1 MGTGTGSV
9 GAAHEREVVVRA
21 VAWRDWFWLAAQ
33 GFSFRKVNRQY
44 HWAEVPL
51 QLYIAPMRATLG
63 PAGPAA
69 IIEVD
74 GWRAGYI
81 GRNPLSG
88 NLEYFLQPW
97 ARGGVGRRA
106 IVAFLRDHRGG
117 DKARLFFVSHK
128 NERSRRALIGSFDAL
143 GWHEGD
149 EYRIE
154 DGRVGWKIHVAP
166 GPSAT
171 H

>member
-1 MGTGTGSV
+1 MGE
-9 GAAHEREVVVRA
+9 GADASDERAVVVRR
-21 VAWRDWFWLAAQ
+21 VSWHDWAWLTLQ
-33 GFSFRKVNRQY
+33 GLSARKINSQFRWY
-44 HWAEVPL
+44 ETPL

-74 GWRAGYI
+74 GRRAGYI

-106 IVAFLRDHRGG
+106 IVAFLRDHRPE
-117 DKARLFFVSHK
+117 DKSRMFFVSHT
-128 NERSRRALIGSFDAL
+128 NERSRRALIGSFEAL
-143 GWHEGD
+143 GWREGD
-149 EYRIE
+149 QFRIE
-154 DGRVGWKIHVAP
+154 DGRFGWKIHVA
-166 GPSAT
+166 AT
-171 H
+171 QT